1 MSVTSGLPSVG
12 PVLTRRRL
20 LLGSGLAVAAVLGP
34 SLLAGCSASG
44 LRTSYVPVGSAFID
58 LEGDLLVIQPT
69 EGQFRAFSR
78 VCPHAGCKVDAVE
91 GDEIVCPCH
100 GSRYSV
106 QDGSR
111 VSGPTPRGL
120 TEVPVQ
126 VNGNRLEIG

>member
-1 MSVTSGLPSVG
+1 MSVMSVLPSVG
-12 PVLTRRRL
+12 PLLTRRSL
-20 LLGSGLAVAAVLGP
+20 LVGSGLAAAAVLGP
-34 SLLAGCSASG
+34 SLLSGCSGSG
-44 LRTSYVPVGSAFID
+44 LKTSLVPVGSAFID
-58 LEGDLLVIQPT
+58 PEGDHLVIQPR
-69 EGQFRAFSR
+69 EGEFRAFSR
-78 VCPHAGCKVDAVE
+78 VCPHAGCKVDRIE

-120 TEVPVQ
+120 TEVPVH